1 MSYVKKQVISVL
13 PRGPSWYRA
22 MGGVSSQPPGAPV
35 LLAARRSNQL
45 GSLGDDQPG
54 STLSSPTLTD
64 PTLQW
69 QRNVLSQL
77 QAGVDTLKKAELQK
91 WLQIAATVMIPVSAA
106 IWKAI
111 FKGGRSVSDA
121 GI

>member
-1 MSYVKKQVISVL
+1 MSYFKKPQVISVL
-13 PRGPSWYRA
+13 PQGPAWYRA

-35 LLAARRSNQL
+35 LLVPRRGNPL

-54 STLSSPTLTD
+54 TTLSAPTLVD
-64 PTLQW
+64 PALEW
-69 QRNVLSQL
+69 QKNVLSQL

-111 FKGGRSVSDA
+111 FKSGQSVVP
-121 GI
+121 